1 MYRLN
6 TRHFCSKIAKHN
18 CVTEKNL
25 YYRSVACV
33 KNDIVNEDHVN
44 DQGAATLKN
53 KWQWPENCIYFPQY
67 RCFSCSHSNNINKSF
82 TSLRYRSR
90 VKEKSTLQDENVQQ
104 QDLLKKKKSGH
115 VRKTVLPIAAQM
127 IYGVNEH
134 GERNKNK
141 AVQTD
146 DSDNDIETD
155 NEREI
160 DPMQRLAAEIKDAQ
174 EAVELASVEDIYQLV
189 IILKFDEFDI
199 IAGTQSTLT

>member
-1 MYRLN
+1 
-6 TRHFCSKIAKHN
+6 
-18 CVTEKNL
+18 
-25 YYRSVACV
+25 
-33 KNDIVNEDHVN
+33 
-44 DQGAATLKN
+44 
-53 KWQWPENCIYFPQY
+53 
-67 RCFSCSHSNNINKSF
+67 
-82 TSLRYRSR
+82 
-90 VKEKSTLQDENVQQ
+90 
-104 QDLLKKKKSGH
+104 
-115 VRKTVLPIAAQM
+115 M

-199 IAGTQSTLT
+199 IAGTQSTLTWCDVKGGNCNLLTHHKFINGFSLSRGHQINSR